1 MLTLLSMGPST
12 KACLI
17 NSITVELLKSSMLIQ
32 DQLVLLL
39 KNKSSKENLRRKSML
54 ELNISDTLI
63 LDLLSYKESKKMTRR
78 KLKLK
83 NKAWSFLLRDN
94 QRDQKRK
101 EKLSSQL
108 TKSKLQISF
117 HILSYIKNLYTIYI
131 FLFPEKKIYS

>member
-1 MLTLLSMGPST
+1 MTETPNISSRKLSEDTELLESAIISKITRRETMLTLLSMEPST

-17 NSITVELLKSSMLIQ
+17 NSITVELLESSMLIL

-39 KNKSSKENLRRKSML
+39 RNKSSKENLRRKSML

-83 NKAWSFLLRDN
+83 NKA
-94 QRDQKRK
+94 
-101 EKLSSQL
+101 
-108 TKSKLQISF
+108 
-117 HILSYIKNLYTIYI
+117 
-131 FLFPEKKIYS
+131 

>member
-1 MLTLLSMGPST
+1 MLTLLSMEPST

-101 EKLSSQL
+101 EKLSLQL
-108 TKSKLQISF
+108 TKLKLQISF
-117 HILSYIKNLYTIYI
+117 HILSYIKNLYTIFI
-131 FLFPEKKIYS
+131 FLFP

>member
-1 MLTLLSMGPST
+1 MLTLLSMVPST

-17 NSITVELLKSSMLIQ
+17 NSITVELLEFSMLIL
-32 DQLVLLL
+32 DQLALLL
-39 KNKSSKENLRRKSML
+39 RNKSSKESLRRKSML

-63 LDLLSYKESKKMTRR
+63 LDLLSYKESKKMIRR
-78 KLKLK
+78 KLKPK
-83 NKAWSFLLRDN
+83 NKAWLFLLRDN
-94 QRDQKRK
+94 QKDQKRK